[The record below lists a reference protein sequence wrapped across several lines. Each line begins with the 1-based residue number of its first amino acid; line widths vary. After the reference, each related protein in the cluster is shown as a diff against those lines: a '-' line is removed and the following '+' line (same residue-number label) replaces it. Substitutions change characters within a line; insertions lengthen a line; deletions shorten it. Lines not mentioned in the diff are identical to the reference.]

1 MTPDMFASADD
12 IASLSNMARYVD
24 DWLLPGV
31 LDHLAR
37 SGFSDTNRW
46 YENR

>member
-12 IASLSNMARYVD
+12 IASLPNMARYVD

-31 LDHLAR
+31 LDHCTKKWLFR
-37 SGFSDTNRW
+37 PKSVVG
-46 YENR
+46 E

>member
-12 IASLSNMARYVD
+12 IASLSNMARCVD

-31 LDHLAR
+31 LDHRTKMWLFR
-37 SGFSDTNRW
+37 PESVV
-46 YENR
+46 